1 MLELISS
8 GLLKDFRI
16 DKQSFP
22 FDHKMMPKNFYK
34 KKTIIETKFDSN
46 LFFLKAILCID
57 ANIAIR
63 VYNLVQKDRN
73 VSYLGVKYSQF

>member
-1 MLELISS
+1 
-8 GLLKDFRI
+8 
-16 DKQSFP
+16 
-22 FDHKMMPKNFYK
+22 MPKKFLQEKN
-34 KKTIIETKFDSN
+34 IIETKFDSN
-46 LFFLKAILCID
+46 LFFLQAILCID

>member
-1 MLELISS
+1 
-8 GLLKDFRI
+8 
-16 DKQSFP
+16 
-22 FDHKMMPKNFYK
+22 MPEKFLQE
-34 KKTIIETKFDSN
+34 KTIIETKFDSN

-57 ANIAIR
+57 AKIAIR

>member
-1 MLELISS
+1 
-8 GLLKDFRI
+8 
-16 DKQSFP
+16 
-22 FDHKMMPKNFYK
+22 MMPKNFYK
-34 KKTIIETKFDSN
+34 KKTIIETKFYSN

>member
-1 MLELISS
+1 
-8 GLLKDFRI
+8 
-16 DKQSFP
+16 
-22 FDHKMMPKNFYK
+22 MMPKTFYK

>member
-1 MLELISS
+1 
-8 GLLKDFRI
+8 
-16 DKQSFP
+16 
-22 FDHKMMPKNFYK
+22 MMPKNFYK
-34 KKTIIETKFDSN
+34 KKIIIETKFDSN

>member
-1 MLELISS
+1 
-8 GLLKDFRI
+8 
-16 DKQSFP
+16 
-22 FDHKMMPKNFYK
+22 MMPKNFYK

-57 ANIAIR
+57 ANIAMR

>member
-1 MLELISS
+1 M
-8 GLLKDFRI
+8 
-16 DKQSFP
+16 
-22 FDHKMMPKNFYK
+22 
-34 KKTIIETKFDSN
+34 IETKFYSN